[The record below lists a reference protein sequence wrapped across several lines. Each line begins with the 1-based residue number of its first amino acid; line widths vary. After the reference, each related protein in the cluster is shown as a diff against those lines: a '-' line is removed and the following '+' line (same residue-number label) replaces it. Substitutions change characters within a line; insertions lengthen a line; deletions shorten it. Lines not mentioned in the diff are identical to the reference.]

1 MMAKYREYSREQE
14 LLLPVSL
21 RQQIQPGTFEYTLNY
36 VVDQEIDLKV
46 FERRYRNDETGA
58 PAIDPAILLK
68 VILLA
73 YSRGILSSRRIA
85 QACEENVLFMALAA
99 DTRPHFTTIAEFIST
114 MDEQIISVFT
124 DILAVCYSES
134 LIGKRMFAVDG
145 CKISAN
151 CAKEWSGTKKELLKK
166 AQKIE
171 ESVRYLVK
179 KHRQQDESTA
189 EPEQHNREKQ
199 SIKNLK
205 AKAKKIREWLEEN
218 EERSGAAG
226 KPVKSNITD
235 NESAKM
241 PSSHGVI
248 QGYNGIAT
256 VDEKCQVIVDAQAFG
271 EGHEAKNLQK
281 VVDSVRERFRIL
293 EGKKRNDVC
302 RRVVFTADSGFHSED
317 SVTKLLE
324 AKVDAYVADKD
335 FRKRDPRFAAQ
346 QEYKKKT
353 TDRRGTSRARKYFTA
368 DEFVFE
374 ESTGRLICPGGK
386 AMTSSCPNWRDK
398 NKGYTGKTYKG
409 IERHCRVCELRSRC
423 LRNSDT
429 KVRQVTKIIKGIR
442 HQAKSASQ
450 RMIERFDSPRGK
462 YFYSRRMG
470 TVEPVFAHMRFVMGL
485 DRFTLRGRAKVDIQ
499 WKLFCMVHNIAK
511 IQRYAT
517 A

>member
-1 MMAKYREYSREQE
+1 MAKYREYSYEQE
-14 LLLPVSL
+14 MLLPVSL
-21 RQQIQPGTFEYTLNY
+21 RRQIQPGTFEYTVNY
-36 VVDQEIDLKV
+36 VVDHEVDLRV
-46 FERRYRNDETGA
+46 FESRYRNDDTGA

-73 YSRGILSSRRIA
+73 YSRGIISSRRIA

-99 DTRPHFTTIAEFIST
+99 DIRPHFTTIAEFISS
-114 MDEQIISVFT
+114 MGEQITSVFT
-124 DILAVCYSES
+124 DILAVCYSEG

-145 CKISAN
+145 CKISSN

-179 KHRQQDESTA
+179 RHRDTDEATA
-189 EPEQHNREKQ
+189 EADQRKKEKQ

-218 EERSGAAG
+218 EERSGAGG
-226 KPVKSNITD
+226 KPVKSNIID

-256 VDEKCQVIVDAQAFG
+256 VDAKCQVIVDAQAFG
-271 EGHEAKNLQK
+271 EGHEAKNLE
-281 VVDSVRERFRIL
+281 VVLDSIRETFRVL
-293 EGKKRNDVC
+293 EKNKRRDVC
-302 RRVVFTADSGFHSED
+302 RQVVLTADSGFHSEQ
-317 SVTKLLE
+317 SVKGLLE
-324 AKVDAYVADKD
+324 GRVDAYVADKD
-335 FRKRDPRFAAQ
+335 FRKRDSRFASQ

-353 TDRRGTSRARKYFTA
+353 TDRKRTSRSRKYFTA

-374 ESTGRLICPGGK
+374 ESTGRLICPAGK
-386 AMTSSCPNWRDK
+386 AMKSSCPNWRDK

-409 IERHCRVCELRSRC
+409 LERHCSECELRSRC
-423 LRNSDT
+423 IRNSGT
-429 KVRQVTKIIKGIR
+429 KVRQVTKIVKGIR
-442 HQAKSASQ
+442 YQEKSATQ
-450 RMIERFDSPRGK
+450 RMIKRFDSPRGK
-462 YFYSRRMG
+462 FYYSRRMG
-470 TVEPVFAHMRFVMGL
+470 TVEPVFAHMRHILRM
-485 DRFTLRGRAKVDIQ
+485 DRFTLRGRAKVDVQ
-499 WKLFCMVHNIAK
+499 WKLYCMVHNIAK